1 MTNTELT
8 ELKYHLI
15 IAKMKQVESIIFT
28 PKKLNLAVLETLNH
42 G

>member
-15 IAKMKQVESIIFT
+15 IAKMKQVETLIFT
-28 PKKLNLAVLETLNH
+28 PKKLNQAVLETLH
-42 G
+42 HD